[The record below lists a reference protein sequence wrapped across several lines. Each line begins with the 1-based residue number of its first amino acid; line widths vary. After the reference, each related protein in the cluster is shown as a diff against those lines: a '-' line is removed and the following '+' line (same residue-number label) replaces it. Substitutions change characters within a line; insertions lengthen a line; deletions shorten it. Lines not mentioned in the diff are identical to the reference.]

1 LIQNKQLFLQQR
13 ASGETSTVTVK
24 GVNQTENFGTY
35 NCASVVDGA
44 DNLSSDELI
53 YTINAMACRRTSIA
67 NISYNPSTKIEEV
80 TSNDEIPFYN
90 TEIIESRTPRTTVEQ
105 TIVEEKMDPDHKLA
119 KLTTPGVKGCFYSH
133 YRLWKKCVTLN
144 EPIIIWEDD
153 IRIYRPYSPVEWE
166 DILVV
171 SLGHPGKSQKYIDYL
186 ENPSGVPEAKDYYQ
200 ASMPGCC
207 GYAIKP
213 HAAKKLLKTYKN
225 TYLPAD
231 NAINQLHVKIQIH
244 SHIMGTALLKK
255 DGKKSL
261 TRTNFWNDYCG

>member
-1 LIQNKQLFLQQR
+1 MKNFIICLSKIESSFSTATKLKSDLELF
-13 ASGETSTVTVK
+13 GEDV
-24 GVNQTENFGTY
+24 EFFEGTY
-35 NCASVVDGA
+35 GTDAVKMMEEEGRVLHPFGFKGP
-44 DNLSSDELI
+44 
-53 YTINAMACRRTSIA
+53 NA
-67 NISYNPSTKIEEV
+67 
-80 TSNDEIPFYN
+80 
-90 TEIIESRTPRTTVEQ
+90 
-105 TIVEEKMDPDHKLA
+105 VEEKLDPDHKLT
-119 KLTTPGVKGCFYSH
+119 KLTTPGVRGCFYSH
-133 YRLWKKCVTLN
+133 YRLWKECVRLD

-153 IRIYRPYSPVEWE
+153 IKIYRPFNPVEWD

-186 ENPSGVPEAKDYYQ
+186 ENPSGIPEAKDYHQ

-255 DGKKSL
+255 DGKRSL
-261 TRTNFWNDYCG
+261 TRTNFWNDYHG